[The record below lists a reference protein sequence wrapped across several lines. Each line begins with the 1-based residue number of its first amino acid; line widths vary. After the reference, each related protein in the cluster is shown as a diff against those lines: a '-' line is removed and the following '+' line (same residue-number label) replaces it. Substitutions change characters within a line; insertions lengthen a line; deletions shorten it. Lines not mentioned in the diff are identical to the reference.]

1 MNKTH
6 QFPLRVMLFGMAAAA
21 MLTGCAAPEPRID
34 EKADPVFKK
43 MCTVLDGAPALK
55 LRVRA
60 TMDRPVGTGQLAQFH
75 RTSDISIVRP
85 DRLNAHTKSD
95 DGVWSVWY
103 CGKSL
108 TVLDNE
114 DNIFATESVPGRIGE
129 MLDYLVDN
137 YDLVMPMADFLIGK
151 THESMLAQVESGE
164 YLGLHKVGDTDC
176 HHLLFR
182 QESIDWQIWIDA
194 GEKAVPRKIVI
205 TYFEEPDQP
214 QYVATMDNWDLSPRI
229 GEDTFRFSPPAGA
242 KNVSMSELVANR

>member
-1 MNKTH
+1 MNRAH
-6 QFPLRVMLFGMAAAA
+6 PIPRRVILLGITVGA
-21 MLTGCAAPEPRID
+21 MLAGCAAPESKID
-34 EKADPVFKK
+34 ERADPVLKK
-43 MCTVLDGAPALK
+43 MCAVLDTAPALK

-75 RTSDISIVRP
+75 RTSDITMVRP
-85 DRLNAHTKSD
+85 DRLNAYTKSD

-103 CGKSL
+103 RGESL
-108 TVLDNE
+108 TIMDNE
-114 DNIFATESVPGRIGE
+114 DNFFATEKVPGRIGE

-151 THESMLAQVESGE
+151 THESLLAQVESGE

-182 QESIDWQIWIDA
+182 QESIDWQIWIDS

-214 QYVATMDNWDLSPRI
+214 QYVAMMDDWDLSPHVT
-229 GEDTFRFSPPAGA
+229 DSTFNFSPPAGA
-242 KNVSMSELVANR
+242 KKVSMSDLVANR

>member
-1 MNKTH
+1 MKRTH
-6 QFPLRVMLFGMAAAA
+6 PISRRDVLLTIAVGA
-21 MLTGCAAPEPRID
+21 MLTGCAAPESRID
-34 EKADPVFKK
+34 EKAEPVFKK
-43 MCTVLDGAPALK
+43 MCSVLDGAPALK

-75 RTSDISIVRP
+75 RTSDITVVRP
-85 DRLNAHTKSD
+85 DRLTAHTKSD

-103 CGKSL
+103 RGKSL
-108 TVLDNE
+108 TVLDTE
-114 DNIFATESVPGRIGE
+114 DNLFATETVPGRIGE

-151 THESMLAQVESGE
+151 THESLLAQVESGE

-182 QESIDWQIWIDA
+182 QENIDWQIWIDA
-194 GEKAVPRKIVI
+194 GEKAVPRKFVI

-214 QYVATMDNWDLSPRI
+214 QYVAMMDNWDLSPRI
-229 GEDTFRFSPPAGA
+229 PEDTFNFSPPAGA
-242 KNVSMSELVANR
+242 RNVSMSDLVANR

>member
-1 MNKTH
+1 MKRTH
-6 QFPLRVMLFGMAAAA
+6 PIFRRDVLLTIAVGA
-21 MLTGCAAPEPRID
+21 MLTGCAAPESMID
-34 EKADPVFKK
+34 EKAEPVFKK

-75 RTSDISIVRP
+75 RTSDITVVRP
-85 DRLNAHTKSD
+85 DRLTAHTKSD

-103 CGKSL
+103 RGESL
-108 TVLDNE
+108 TVLDTE
-114 DNIFATESVPGRIGE
+114 DNLFATETVPGRIGE

-151 THESMLAQVESGE
+151 THESLLAQVESGE

-182 QESIDWQIWIDA
+182 QENIDWQIWIDA
-194 GEKAVPRKIVI
+194 GEKAVPRKFVI

-214 QYVATMDNWDLSPRI
+214 QYVAMMDNWELSPRI
-229 GEDTFRFSPPAGA
+229 SEDTFNFSPPAGA
-242 KNVSMSELVANR
+242 RNVSMSDLVANR

>member
-1 MNKTH
+1 MNNTRS
-6 QFPLRVMLFGMAAAA
+6 FLRHILLLGITTGA
-21 MLTGCAAPEPRID
+21 MLAGCAAPESRID
-34 EKADPVFKK
+34 EKAEPVFKK
-43 MCTVLDGAPALK
+43 MCSVLDGAPALK

-75 RTSDISIVRP
+75 RTSDITVVRP
-85 DRLNAHTKSD
+85 DRLTAHTKSD

-103 CGKSL
+103 RGKSL
-108 TVLDNE
+108 TVLDTE
-114 DNIFATESVPGRIGE
+114 DNLFATETVPGRIGE

-151 THESMLAQVESGE
+151 THESLLAQVESGE

-176 HHLLFR
+176 HHLLFK

-194 GEKAVPRKIVI
+194 GEKAVPRKFVI

-214 QYVATMDNWDLSPRI
+214 QYVAMMDNWDLSPRI
-229 GEDTFRFSPPAGA
+229 SEDTFNFSPPAGA
-242 KNVSMSELVANR
+242 KNVSMSDLVANR